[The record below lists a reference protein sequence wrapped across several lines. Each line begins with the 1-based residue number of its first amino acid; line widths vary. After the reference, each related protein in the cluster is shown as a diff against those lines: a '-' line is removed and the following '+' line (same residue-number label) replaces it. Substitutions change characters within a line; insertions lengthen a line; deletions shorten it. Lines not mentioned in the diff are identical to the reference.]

1 MLAARAIRSRPI
13 PRQTTNHQRNYAH
26 SNSYNIKSKE
36 RSNNFMRV
44 NDAYYNLQYVK
55 HIQLTSEV
63 ATLRIANTEAVYGG
77 DIYDRCKDKNLC
89 FARNSREYL
98 DIQRYL
104 ETIKDA
110 I

>member
-1 MLAARAIRSRPI
+1 MFAFGGIRSRPV
-13 PRQTTNHQRNYAH
+13 PRQPINHQRNYAH

-36 RSNNFMRV
+36 RSNTFMRV
-44 NDAYYNLQYVK
+44 NNAYYNLQYVK
-55 HIQLTSEV
+55 HIELTKET

-89 FARNSREYL
+89 FPHNSREYL
-98 DIQRYL
+98 D
-104 ETIKDA
+104 TIKDA